1 MVKEEET
8 HGRQRIHAECWI
20 DWDQQGVW
28 RHRHFIPLP
37 PRTFKILAYFV
48 RHANQVVTQNE
59 LFAIGWGE
67 PRSRWDLQD
76 HLHRI
81 RAVIESDPHHPRW
94 LVTRRGGGYLLHV
107 DALSHHA

>member
-1 MVKEEET
+1 MVREEET
-8 HGRQRIHAECWI
+8 HGRQRIHADCWI
-20 DWDQQGVW
+20 DWDQQGIW

-48 RHANQVVTQNE
+48 RHANQVVTQDE

-76 HLHRI
+76 HIHRI
-81 RAVIESDPHHPRW
+81 RMAIEPHPHHPRW
-94 LVTRRGGGYLLHV
+94 LVNRRNSGYELRLEI
-107 DALSHHA
+107 SKHA